1 MNVFLYGQNFGI
13 PYFPRHIFGCIFFQG
28 RIVEI
33 LFSLKGLLDLL
44 KIFHLI
50 FRHPNLHADVSWD
63 VLSKQLLMNYDPKTH
78 NISQLHEVT
87 SALKVMVMVMVAMD
101 VVEYEPKTYN
111 TSQSH
116 EVIYKLYNILLL
128 L

>member
-1 MNVFLYGQNFGI
+1 M
-13 PYFPRHIFGCIFFQG
+13 
-28 RIVEI
+28 
-33 LFSLKGLLDLL
+33 
-44 KIFHLI
+44 
-50 FRHPNLHADVSWD
+50 HADVSWD

-111 TSQSH
+111 TSQLH
-116 EVIYKLYNILLL
+116 EVIYKLYSILLL

>member
-1 MNVFLYGQNFGI
+1 MSFYLGGI
-13 PYFPRHIFGCIFFQG
+13 FEYLIFPGIVFGCLFFQG

-87 SALKVMVMVMVAMD
+87 SAAVMVMVMVTLIM
-101 VVEYEPKTYN
+101 VEYDPKTYN
-111 TSQSH
+111 TSQLH
-116 EVIYKLYNILLL
+116 EVI
-128 L
+128 